1 MNSVTLKNINQ
12 ELEYIDPDER
22 RLIDTNIEEPLTID
36 DLINILGYQFRDD
49 MILYSD
55 LDKYQSI
62 GQLLPRNNTF
72 KIILIR
78 DTPYS
83 GHFVVILRY
92 KKIIEWFDS
101 YGFKPGDELDYMM
114 VNNKLDQTK
123 SELINL
129 LRDAQKKGFQI
140 VYNNKDYQQ
149 YSTDYKTIAVCG
161 RYCSLRI
168 IMLLKY
174 NYDLEQFNNFM
185 DDLRRRYKLNYD
197 ELVSLIIK

>member
-1 MNSVTLKNINQ
+1 
-12 ELEYIDPDER
+12 
-22 RLIDTNIEEPLTID
+22 
-36 DLINILGYQFRDD
+36 

-55 LDKYQSI
+55 LDKYKSI
-62 GQLLPRNNTF
+62 GQLLPRNKTF

-101 YGFKPGDELDYMM
+101 YGFKPGAELDYMM

-140 VYNNKDYQQ
+140 FYNNKDYQ
-149 YSTDYKTIAVCG
+149 YSTDYKTISLCG
-161 RYCSLRI
+161 RYCSLRV

-174 NYDLEQFNNFM
+174 N
-185 DDLRRRYKLNYD
+185 
-197 ELVSLIIK
+197 